1 MTFANLLHIVG
12 DEPVFDTGFLAA
24 DTSRPNELAGQLGRW
39 RRAGKIHQLRRGLYA
54 LAPPY
59 RKTFPEPFL
68 VANRISPGS
77 YVSGVA
83 ALAHYGAIPEA
94 VFEVTSCGPG
104 RPGGRSTPLG
114 RFSYRFLK
122 PALRTGYRLLEF
134 VGGQRAFVATPE
146 KAFLDLAWFHPD
158 GDDPAWIEELRLDLE
173 AFSAE
178 ALMTAAAA
186 TGSPKL
192 TRAAAYLATQV
203 DDPEQAFRQLDV

>member
-1 MTFANLLHIVG
+1 MSFTDLLHIVG

-24 DTSRPNELAGQLGRW
+24 DTTSATALPGQLDRW
-39 RRAGKIHQLRRGLYA
+39 RRAGKILQLRRGLYA

-59 RKTFPEPFL
+59 RKTYPQPFL
-68 VANRISPGS
+68 VANRMSPGS

-104 RPGGRSTPLG
+104 RPCQRETPLG

-122 PALRTGYRLLEF
+122 PALRTGYRRLELA
-134 VGGQRAFVATPE
+134 GRQYAFVATPE

-158 GDDPAWIEELRLDLE
+158 GDNPAWIDELRLDLE
-173 AFSAE
+173 AFSSG
-178 ALMTAAAA
+178 ALRAAADA

-192 TRAAAYLATQV
+192 MRAASYLASQV
-203 DDPEQAFRQLDV
+203 DDPALRYDPL

>member
-1 MTFANLLHIVG
+1 MSFTDLLHIVG

-24 DTSRPNELAGQLGRW
+24 DTASATALPGQLDRW
-39 RRAGKIHQLRRGLYA
+39 RRAGKILQLRRGLYA

-59 RKTFPEPFL
+59 RKTYPQPFL
-68 VANRISPGS
+68 VANRMSPGS

-104 RPGGRSTPLG
+104 RPCRRETPLG

-122 PALRTGYRLLEF
+122 PALRTGYRRVELA
-134 VGGQRAFVATPE
+134 GRQYAFVATPE

-158 GDDPAWIEELRLDLE
+158 GDNPAWIDELRLDLE
-173 AFSAE
+173 AFSSG
-178 ALMTAAAA
+178 ALRTAADA

-192 TRAAAYLATQV
+192 MRAASHLASQV
-203 DDPEQAFRQLDV
+203 DDPALRYEPL

>member
-1 MTFANLLHIVG
+1 MSFTDLLHIVG

-24 DTSRPNELAGQLGRW
+24 DTASATALPGQLDRW
-39 RRAGKIHQLRRGLYA
+39 RRAGKILQLRRGLYA

-59 RKTFPEPFL
+59 RKTYPQPFL
-68 VANRISPGS
+68 VANRMSPGS

-104 RPGGRSTPLG
+104 RPCRRHTPLG

-122 PALRTGYRLLEF
+122 PALRTGYRRVELA
-134 VGGQRAFVATPE
+134 GRQYAFVATPE

-158 GDDPAWIEELRLDLE
+158 GDNPAWIDELRLDLE
-173 AFSAE
+173 AFSSG
-178 ALMTAAAA
+178 ALRAAADA

-192 TRAAAYLATQV
+192 MRAACYLASQV
-203 DDPEQAFRQLDV
+203 DDPALRYEPL

>member
-1 MTFANLLHIVG
+1 MSFTDLLHIVG

-24 DTSRPNELAGQLGRW
+24 DTASATALPGQLDRW
-39 RRAGKIHQLRRGLYA
+39 RRAGKILQLRRGLYA

-59 RKTFPEPFL
+59 RKTYPQPFL
-68 VANRISPGS
+68 VANRMSPGS

-104 RPGGRSTPLG
+104 RPCRRHTPLG

-122 PALRTGYRLLEF
+122 PALRTGYRRVELA
-134 VGGQRAFVATPE
+134 GRQYAFVATPE

-158 GDDPAWIEELRLDLE
+158 GDNPAWIDELRLDLE
-173 AFSAE
+173 AFSSG
-178 ALMTAAAA
+178 ALRAAADA

-192 TRAAAYLATQV
+192 IRAACYLASQV
-203 DDPEQAFRQLDV
+203 DDPALRYEPL

>member
-1 MTFANLLHIVG
+1 MFFEDLLRIVG
-12 DEPVFDTGFLAA
+12 GEPVFDTGFLAA
-24 DTSRPNELAGQLGRW
+24 DASRTNGLAGQLDRW
-39 RRAGKIHQLRRGLYA
+39 RRTGKIHRLRRGLYA

-83 ALAHYGAIPEA
+83 ALAHYGAIPET

-104 RPGGRSTPLG
+104 RPCRRETPLG

-122 PALRTGYRLLEF
+122 PALRTEYRLLEL
-134 VGGQRAFVATPE
+134 VRGQRAFVATPE

-158 GDDPAWIEELRLDLE
+158 GDNPAWIDELRLDLE
-173 AFSAE
+173 AFSSETLA
-178 ALMTAAAA
+178 TVAAD

-192 TRAAAYLATQV
+192 KRAAAYLAAQM
-203 DDPEQAFRQLDV
+203 DDPELAFRRLDV

>member
-1 MTFANLLHIVG
+1 MFFEDLLHIVG

-24 DTSRPNELAGQLGRW
+24 DATRTNGLAGQLDRW
-39 RRAGKIHQLRRGLYA
+39 RRTGKLHRLRRGLYA

-83 ALAHYGAIPEA
+83 ALAHYGAIPET

-104 RPGGRSTPLG
+104 RPCRRETPLG

-122 PALRTGYRLLEF
+122 PALRTGYRLLEL
-134 VGGQRAFVATPE
+134 VRGQRAFVATPE

-158 GDDPAWIEELRLDLE
+158 GDNPAWIDELRLDLE
-173 AFSAE
+173 AFSSE
-178 ALMTAAAA
+178 TLETVAAD

-192 TRAAAYLATQV
+192 KRAAAYLAAQV
-203 DDPEQAFRQLDV
+203 DDPELAYEPL

>member
-1 MTFANLLHIVG
+1 MAFADLLGIVG
-12 DEPVFDTGFLAA
+12 NEPVFDTGFLAA
-24 DTSRPNELAGQLGRW
+24 DTIRPDALAGQLDRW
-39 RRAGKIHQLRRGLYA
+39 RRAGKILQLRRGLYA

-59 RKTFPEPFL
+59 QKTFPQPFL

-77 YVSGVA
+77 YVTGVA

-104 RPGGRSTPLG
+104 RPCRRETPLG

-122 PALRTGYRLLEF
+122 PALRTGYRRVEF
-134 VGGQRAFVATPE
+134 VGRQYAFVATPE

-158 GDDPAWIEELRLDLE
+158 GDDPAWIDELRLDLE
-173 AFSAE
+173 AFSPE
-178 ALMTAAAA
+178 ALRAAADA

-192 TRAAAYLATQV
+192 TRAAFYLASQV
-203 DDPEQAFRQLDV
+203 DDPALRYEPL

>member
-1 MTFANLLHIVG
+1 MSFTDLLHIVG

-24 DTSRPNELAGQLGRW
+24 DAASATALPGQLDRW
-39 RRAGKIHQLRRGLYA
+39 RRAGKILQLRRGLYA

-59 RKTFPEPFL
+59 RKTYPQPFL
-68 VANRISPGS
+68 VANRMSPGS

-104 RPGGRSTPLG
+104 RPCRRETPLG

-122 PALRTGYRLLEF
+122 PALRTGYRRVELA
-134 VGGQRAFVATPE
+134 GRQYAFVATPE

-158 GDDPAWIEELRLDLE
+158 GDNPAWIDELRLDLE
-173 AFSAE
+173 AFSSE
-178 ALMTAAAA
+178 ALRAAADA

-192 TRAAAYLATQV
+192 MRAASYLASQV
-203 DDPEQAFRQLDV
+203 DDPALRYEPL